1 MEHQKV
7 LKALEKDYWEQD
19 RVLVRDMIL
28 QGQDMALVV
37 PRLLGEQCPMEQE
50 VLPLVLGEE
59 EEQDMALELDMAY

>member
-1 MEHQKV
+1 
-7 LKALEKDYWEQD
+7 
-19 RVLVRDMIL
+19 
-28 QGQDMALVV
+28 MALVV